1 MRKDADYLNIPKVFA
16 VPLAKPMMYYPAA
29 AMELWKEKVDEHGY
43 EHSGGRLNIMSL
55 PFDGEE
61 RKYYISGY
69 AVRKKPDVRN
79 RP

>member
-29 AMELWKEKVDEHGY
+29 AMELWKEKAEEQGY
-43 EHSGGRLNIMSL
+43 EHSGGRLNIKSFV
-55 PFDGEE
+55 FDDEE
-61 RKYYISGY
+61 RRYYISGY
-69 AVRKKPDVRN
+69 AVRKTPDVRN